1 MAKKKTYPTRTAAEQ
16 DDAKKLLKRVISSV
30 DTYHHQTRDAR
41 NRSLEDFNYNE
52 GGDKQW
58 DPADLQKLRKEKR
71 TIATFNLIK
80 PVVDFIAG
88 YQKEREQDYR
98 AFPRGSED
106 EQLGRLMTANMRYAM
121 DCTRGAHVF
130 HQGFRKGLIGG
141 QAVFEVGHSFDLTDD
156 YLEGDIKLDILEAN
170 TWGHEPG
177 ARLYTKNDAEWQY
190 KLIWT
195 TPEAAARRWPQHQA
209 VLQRGAHVNWLKE
222 DPASTGVPQHLLQE
236 LVDDDTG
243 RIRILQYWYRV
254 PVEVA
259 LLVDSRTGDVRR
271 FQSEDEADK
280 EIERIHNTAG
290 ETAASQFSIEKA
302 KSQSALINGL
312 TGQVHTFRKPEH
324 AEEALDRV
332 RKQAGSEATEHFEL
346 VVRPTTA
353 LRVANVCGWELL
365 DDGPSPHGSDWR
377 YPFVPFTCY
386 QDTDDLN
393 SIKGVVRDIK
403 DPQREVNWH
412 HATMLDTVVR
422 GPKGGVWL
430 SKQDQVD
437 VEKLRAQYARPG
449 FIGEYAGSPPIPVAP
464 QVLSPGDMELLQFGI
479 DSIMRIAGVN
489 AEMMGQTTQ
498 KTVSGRAIQSRQA
511 GGLVGIGS
519 LLLNWTETKQLV
531 GELLL
536 RRIQQYYSPE
546 KMDRIIGQQQRIL
559 QQAGILGP
567 ESIPD
572 EQMYEYF
579 KQLQYIDMDI
589 VVDFQEVSPTARAAV
604 ATQMMQF
611 KAAGAPIPLEMIVEA
626 SDMPYSREIISAIR
640 KQGEQ
645 MPDPNLAKAVAAGQ
659 GQSGPSG
666 VNATA

>member
-1 MAKKKTYPTRTAAEQ
+1 MKSKKYPTRTKGEQ
-16 DDAKKLLKRVISSV
+16 ADAKKLIKRVISCV
-30 DTYHHQTRDAR
+30 DSYFQQTRDAR
-41 NRSLEDFNYNE
+41 TRSTEDFDFNE
-52 GGDKQW
+52 GGEKQW

-71 TIATFNLIK
+71 VISTFNLVK
-80 PVVDFIAG
+80 PVVDFVAG

-106 EQLGRLMTANMRYAM
+106 EQLGRLMTANLRYAM
-121 DCTRGAHVF
+121 DMTRGPHIF

-141 QAVFEVGHSFDLTDD
+141 QAVFEVAHSFDLTDD
-156 YLEGDIKLDILEAN
+156 MLEGDVQLHILENN

-177 ARLYTKNDAEWQY
+177 ARLYTRNDAEWQY

-195 TPEAAARRWPQHQA
+195 TPDNAARRWPQHEA
-209 VLQRGAHVNWLKE
+209 VLQPGANRNWLRE
-222 DPASTGVPQHLLQE
+222 DPRSTGVPQHLMDE
-236 LVDDDTG
+236 LVDEDTG

-271 FQSEDEADK
+271 FESEDQAEEELRK
-280 EIERIHNTAG
+280 IHDTAG
-290 ETAASQFSIEKA
+290 ATAASQFSIEKA
-302 KSQSALINGL
+302 RSQSALINGL
-312 TGQVHTFRKPEH
+312 TGQIHKFRKPEH
-324 AEEALDRV
+324 AEEALERV
-332 RKQAGSEATEHFEL
+332 RTQAGSEATQHFEL

-353 LRVANVCGWELL
+353 LRVANICGWELL
-365 DDGPSPHGSDWR
+365 DDGPSPYGADWR
-377 YPFVPFTCY
+377 FPFVPFTCY

-393 SIKGVVRDIK
+393 SVKGIVRDIK

-412 HATMLDTVVR
+412 HATMLDTIVK

-437 VEKLRAQYARPG
+437 IEKLKAQYAKPG
-449 FIGEYAGSPPIPVAP
+449 FIGEYAGSPPIPVQP
-464 QVLSPGDMELLQFGI
+464 QMLSPGDMELLQFGI

-579 KQLQYIDMDI
+579 KELKQIDMDI

-611 KAAGAPIPLEMIVEA
+611 KAAGAPIPLELIVEA
-626 SDMPYSREIISAIR
+626 SDIPFSKEIIAALK

-659 GQSGPSG
+659 GQAGPSG